1 MDVKKKIFKS
11 NLFSKS
17 YNLKKLLAEKYNNE
31 QNKIKVIN
39 VIGTNGKGSVSNYLQ
54 KQLMNSFTKVGLLTS
69 PAFLKHNE
77 RIKINNDFISDR
89 NLKKLWK
96 VVQAEAKAYQL
107 TFFEIWVLMAIR
119 YFIMEKVEVAVIEA
133 GIGGELD
140 ATNVFANQWGVLL
153 TSVSLD
159 HTEILGPTVEEIT
172 LSKIK
177 IWRGECPVYISNS
190 CQKYLPTIQE
200 VIPSDKIIVATKYEY
215 AINYFQGF
223 NVGLVIAFL
232 KNNNL
237 PINYDLFKTPP
248 LLGRF
253 TILSK
258 SPYFIIDGAHNIE
271 GIEACIQA
279 FEELE
284 HLDKE
289 NTVVLYAASKKKDF
303 HGTLAILKEHFGS
316 KLYITNF
323 KNPLAWEIDDVVF
336 NNKVKKWQQFLKQN
350 KNKNILVCGSL
361 YFIPLVYKF
370 YLERM

>member
-11 NLFSKS
+11 NLFSKT
-17 YNLKKLLAEKYNNE
+17 YNLKKLLAEKYDNA

-54 KQLMNSFTKVGLLTS
+54 KQLMNSFPKVGLLTS

-96 VVQAEAKAYQL
+96 AVQGEAKEYQL
-107 TFFEIWVLMAIR
+107 TFFEIWVLMTIR
-119 YFIMEKVEVAVIEA
+119 YFIIEKVEVAVIEA

-159 HTEILGPTVEEIT
+159 HTEILGPTVEEIA

-177 IWRGECPVYISNS
+177 IWRGECPVYLSNS

-200 VIPSDKIIVATKYEY
+200 IVPGDKITVAEKYQH
-215 AINYFQGF
+215 AINYFQEF

-258 SPYFIIDGAHNIE
+258 SPYFIIDGAHNVE

-303 HGTLAILKEHFGS
+303 QSALAILKEHFGS

-336 NNKVKKWQQFLKQN
+336 NNKVKKWEQFLKQN

-370 YLERM
+370 YVERM